1 MARPVVAIVTGFTKN
16 PQLPGISLAPL
27 RALKQRGV
35 VQRIIALTWDKPE
48 IDPFV
53 APLAAMDDVELIRVP
68 EPHTTG
74 GRYQTGV
81 VYQIRN
87 LEAALRCVPDPNSLI
102 VKIRPDFIADLDF
115 LEDKITQFD
124 LDCAPSKLAREF
136 GVKMPPS
143 PFAMKIWIPWATA
156 NQPFFFEDA
165 AFMGL
170 KRDVTMLASREAERH
185 LGVLADRSCG
195 WFAHV
200 VRFAMPF
207 LRDFPIFEKYM
218 RDFRYFPND
227 LDYRMALLPTLA
239 GNAFFWHL
247 VVAHAWILATSF
259 HVDCGLPG
267 DLLLYT
273 NISNPNADWSS
284 LGSLAVNP
292 PYNKIAEW
300 RGYQQPGGM
309 MPCTM
314 RAYGRLVD
322 DSWQH
327 ALFTTPVLR
336 DLSPDNLRGLLRNIA
351 HYKRGVLAD
360 AETDFFRHLSSFHR
374 QHWQQR
380 AA

>member
-16 PQLPGISLAPL
+16 PQLPGMSLAPL
-27 RALKQRGV
+27 RALKQKGTV
-35 VQRIIALTWDKPE
+35 HRIVAVTWDKPE
-48 IDPFV
+48 IDAFV
-53 APLAAMDDVELIRVP
+53 APLAAMEDVELIRIP
-68 EPHTTG
+68 EPPATG
-74 GRYQTGV
+74 GRFQTGV

-87 LEAALRCVPDPNSLI
+87 LEAALRCVPDRNAL
-102 VKIRPDFIADLDF
+102 VLKIRPDFVADLDF
-115 LEDKITQFD
+115 LEDKIVQFD
-124 LDCAPSKLAREF
+124 RDCAPSDLARAF
-136 GVKMPPS
+136 GVKMPDS
-143 PFAMKIWIPWATA
+143 PFAMKIWVPWATA
-156 NQPFFFEDA
+156 NQPFFIEDA

-170 KRDVTMLASREAERH
+170 KRDVALLASREAERH
-185 LGVLADRSCG
+185 LGVLADSSCG

-207 LRDFPIFEKYM
+207 IRDYPIFERYV

-227 LDYRMALLPTLA
+227 FDYRMALLPKLA
-239 GNAFFWHL
+239 GCAFFWHL
-247 VVAHAWILATSF
+247 VAAHAWILATSF

-267 DLLLYT
+267 DLRLYT

-284 LGSLAVNP
+284 LESLAVNS
-292 PYNKIAEW
+292 PYNKSAEW
-300 RGYQQPGGM
+300 RGYQNPGGM
-309 MPCTM
+309 MPCAM

-351 HYKRGVLAD
+351 HYKRGVLAG
-360 AETDFFRHLSSFHR
+360 AETDFYRHISDFYR
-374 QHWQQR
+374 QHWQRR